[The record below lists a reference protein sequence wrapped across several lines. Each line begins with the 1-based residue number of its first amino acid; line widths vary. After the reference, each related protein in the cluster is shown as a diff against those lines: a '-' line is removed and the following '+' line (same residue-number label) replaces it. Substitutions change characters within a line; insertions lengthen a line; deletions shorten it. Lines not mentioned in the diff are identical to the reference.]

1 MGQAACGG
9 AEPGYEVVGREGG
22 AVWPL
27 LEVEIVGLH
36 AGDVGL
42 VRVGVR
48 VRVRVGVRA
57 RVRVGV
63 GVRVE
68 GRGAVLVLARLLAI
82 ERLAELDDR
91 RPRALLGLRL
101 GSGLG

>member
-1 MGQAACGG
+1 MADAQPVECREG
-9 AEPGYEVVGREGG
+9 AEELPHEVAHLVGG
-22 AVWPL
+22 
-27 LEVEIVGLH
+27 
-36 AGDVGL
+36 
-42 VRVGVR
+42 R

>member
-9 AEPGYEVVGREGG
+9 AEPGYKVVGREGG

-42 VRVGVR
+42 VRLRVR
-48 VRVRVGVRA
+48 VRVRDGLELGLGLGGR
-57 RVRVGV
+57 V
-63 GVRVE
+63 GVRVM
-68 GRGAVLVLARLLAI
+68 G
-82 ERLAELDDR
+82 
-91 RPRALLGLRL
+91 
-101 GSGLG
+101 